1 MRFIELAKSPRRYI
15 PATVVALTLAISYMA
30 PLPADASKTNNC
42 GVKAGYGYAFHDH
55 GKPCPNRPF
64 PGHGKGALAIM
75 AGLKVHSASQLATA
89 HSSVS
94 ASSTTKGN
102 AQGTGRQNAK
112 TTSAGNGAN
121 NGKQLGLRKVHN
133 HSVSV

>member
-1 MRFIELAKSPRRYI
+1 MRVPGAVIRRFGPSIAVGAVLLVAALAPI
-15 PATVVALTLAISYMA
+15 PTLAS
-30 PLPADASKTNNC
+30 STNNC
-42 GVKAGYGYAFHDH
+42 GVKNTYGYAFHDH

-75 AGLKVHSASQLATA
+75 AGLKVHSASQLVTA

-121 NGKQLGLRKVHN
+121 NGKQLGLRKVHD